1 MESQGLIST
10 GLQAQRA
17 GRLAEAE
24 GLYRRAIETEPAD
37 ARAWHLLGLTLCQSG
52 RPDEG
57 ARALRRSVELSP
69 VTPEF
74 HNNLA
79 GVLGSLGRHADAE
92 AELRE
97 ALKLRGNYPEALN
110 NLGVA
115 LEHQDRF
122 DEAVEALRKAVRF
135 PPNSAQAH
143 THLSNALRKG
153 WRPRDAADAAQI
165 AVRLDGR
172 SAEAHNALGAA
183 MLELNRVEEAAASF
197 RRAIELQPGHL
208 EAAVNAAMCLLAQG
222 ELEAGFRA
230 FECRLAHPVWHRKLP
245 GTRWQLS
252 TPFDPAGK
260 TVLVYAEGGMGN
272 TIQFARFVRVL
283 AERGAQV
290 VLEVQPPLVP
300 LLRKVEGAQ
309 QVVARGEPLP
319 RYDMYAAIMSLPALL
334 HVSPQTA
341 ETPFPYLMPEPER
354 VERCRR
360 WLAEVTRGHG
370 DAACDELSRGET
382 RRNAIAPDLS
392 PRPRVPV
399 SPCPDSPAS
408 PRPPLMVGVCWQ
420 GDQRTV
426 WRRNR
431 SFSLQELRPLADQK
445 CVRLVSLQSQCPIDG
460 DFPILQ
466 LPDLDHDGA
475 FLDTAAL
482 MKCLDLVVTCD
493 TSVAHLAG
501 ALGAPVW
508 VALPYAADWRWMLN
522 RPDTPWYPTMCLF
535 RQDRIGDWPG
545 VISRMIQAIAD
556 GLY

>member
-1 MESQGLIST
+1 M
-10 GLQAQRA
+10 
-17 GRLAEAE
+17 AEAE
-24 GLYRRAIETEPAD
+24 GLYRRAIEAEPAD
-37 ARAWHLLGLTLCQSG
+37 ARAWHLLGLALCQSG
-52 RPDEG
+52 RAEEG

-69 VTPEF
+69 GTPEF
-74 HNNLA
+74 RNNLA
-79 GVLGSLGRHADAE
+79 GVLGSLGRHAEAE

-122 DEAVEALRKAVRF
+122 DEAAEALRKAVELA
-135 PPNSAQAH
+135 PNYTQAH

-153 WRPRDAADAAQI
+153 WRPRDAADAA
-165 AVRLDGR
+165 ATALRLDVR

-183 MLELNRVEEAAASF
+183 LLELNRVEEAAASF
-197 RRAIELQPGHL
+197 RRAIDLQPGHL
-208 EAAVNAAMCLLAQG
+208 EAAVNAAMCLLG
-222 ELEAGFRA
+222 RGDLEAGFRA
-230 FECRLAHPVWHRKLP
+230 FECRLAHPVWQRKLP
-245 GTRWQLS
+245 GMRWDLS
-252 TPFDPAGK
+252 AAFDPAGK
-260 TVLVYAEGGMGN
+260 TLLVYAEGGMGN

-300 LLRKVEGAQ
+300 LLRQLEGAQ

-334 HVSPQTA
+334 HVTPQTA
-341 ETPFPYLMPEPER
+341 GTPFPYLIPETAR

-360 WLAEVTRGHG
+360 WLEEATRGRG
-370 DAACDELSRGET
+370 DAET
-382 RRNAIAPDLS
+382 RRNASAPDLS
-392 PRPRVPV
+392 PRPRVRVSPRPDSPV
-399 SPCPDSPAS
+399 SP
-408 PRPPLMVGVCWQ
+408 RLPLTVGVCWQ

-431 SFSLQELRPLADQK
+431 SFPLQELRPLAEQK
-445 CVRLVSLQSQCPIDG
+445 GVRLVSLQTHCPIEA

-466 LPDLDHDGA
+466 LPSLDRDGA

-501 ALGAPVW
+501 ALGVPVW
-508 VALPYAADWRWMLN
+508 VALPFAADWRWMLN
-522 RPDTPWYPTMCLF
+522 RPDTPWYPTMRLF
-535 RQDRIGDWPG
+535 RQHQIGAWAA
-545 VISRMIQAIAD
+545 VISHVIRAISD
-556 GLY
+556 GSL